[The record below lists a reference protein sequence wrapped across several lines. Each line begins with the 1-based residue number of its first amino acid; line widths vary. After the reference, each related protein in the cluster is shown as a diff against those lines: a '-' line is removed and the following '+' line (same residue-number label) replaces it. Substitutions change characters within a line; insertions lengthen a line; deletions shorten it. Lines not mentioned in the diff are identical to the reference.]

1 MQLSDIIP
9 TSGQVQR
16 NYCEECN
23 SHLELAFNDFDQVVS
38 DIRITIL
45 GLPQLVCPTCNRSYL
60 PDLSRYAIVRLHDQ
74 TTAAGRRA
82 VHVQRR
88 KRTNEWKR
96 TVVQFDYD
104 PDDYFYIPGLYRSFD
119 EGFLQPVFF
128 KRRALMKYDN
138 LPGYRVKFASRTYG
152 SIITE
157 NDDLIAFGINRHDA
171 LVMWLGDIAKLSDA
185 EQYYLRS
192 ENIPSDHAIGSEF
205 YDGQIEVRF
214 TDGPPEDELFR
225 ARSDFLA
232 ACQSRFSDSFGH
244 LDEAVHA
251 LALNFNPPSVDT
263 PKERRH
269 VADTLNKI
277 YLESLNNA
285 ALAKALTVTGITI
298 KATGNLKRLQA
309 LLGTVGAEQDIHALM
324 SPFYVLYDLR
334 VAYSHISS
342 SGDDTLP
349 QTIYERLEL
358 PTGSDLSALY
368 VALVERMI
376 ASYDALTRLLRQ

>member
-1 MQLSDIIP
+1 MQISDIIP
-9 TSGQVQR
+9 AHGQVQR
-16 NYCEECN
+16 NYCDSCN
-23 SHLELAFNDFDQVVS
+23 CHLELAFVDFDDVVS
-38 DIRITIL
+38 GIRITIL
-45 GLPQLVCPTCNRSYL
+45 GLPQLLCPKCDRAYL
-60 PDLSRYAIVRLHDQ
+60 PDLSRYAIVRLHEEA
-74 TTAAGRRA
+74 AAGSRQT

-88 KRTNEWKR
+88 KRADEWKR
-96 TVVQFDYD
+96 TVVRFDYD

-128 KRRALMKYDN
+128 RRRALMKYDN
-138 LPGYRVKFASRTYG
+138 LPGYRLEFASRTYG

-171 LVMWLGDIAKLSDA
+171 LVMWLGDIAKLSEA

-214 TDGPPEDELFR
+214 TDRPPEDELFR

-232 ACQSRFSDSFGH
+232 ACHSRFAVSFGH

-251 LALNFNPPSVDT
+251 LALRFNPPSVDT

-277 YLESLNNA
+277 YLESLDNA
-285 ALAKALTVTGITI
+285 ALAKALLAAGITT
-298 KATGNLKRLQA
+298 KATGSLKRLQA
-309 LLGTVGAEQDIHALM
+309 LLNTVGAEQDIHALM

-349 QTIYERLEL
+349 ETIYERLEL
-358 PTGSDLSALY
+358 PTSSSLSALY
-368 VALVERMI
+368 LALVERMI

>member
-9 TSGQVQR
+9 TNGQVQR
-16 NYCEECN
+16 NYCEDCN
-23 SHLELAFNDFDQVVS
+23 SHLELTFNDFDHVVS
-38 DIRITIL
+38 EIRITIL

-60 PDLSRYAIVRLHDQ
+60 PDLSRYAIVRLHDE

-96 TVVQFDYD
+96 TVVQFDCD

-138 LPGYRVKFASRTYG
+138 LPGYRVNFASRTYG

-214 TDGPPEDELFR
+214 TDRPPEDELFR
-225 ARSDFLA
+225 ARSDFLT
-232 ACQSRFSDSFGH
+232 ACQSRFAASFGH

-251 LALNFNPPSVDT
+251 LAMKFNPPSVDT

-277 YLESLNNA
+277 YLESLDNA
-285 ALAKALTVTGITI
+285 ALAKALAAAGITT

-309 LLGTVGAEQDIHALM
+309 LLGTVGAERDIHALM

-334 VAYSHISS
+334 VADSHISS

-349 QTIYERLEL
+349 ETIYERLEL
-358 PTGSDLSALY
+358 PTGSNLSALY
-368 VALVERMI
+368 IELVGRMI

>member
-9 TSGQVQR
+9 AKGQVQR
-16 NYCEECN
+16 NYCESCN
-23 SHLELAFNDFDQVVS
+23 SHLELAFNDFDHVVS
-38 DIRITIL
+38 DVEITIL
-45 GLPQLVCPTCNRSYL
+45 GLPQLVCPACKRSHL
-60 PDLSRYAIVRLHDQ
+60 PDLSRYTIVRLHHD
-74 TTAAGRRA
+74 TIAAGRRA

-88 KRTNEWKR
+88 KRTNDWKR
-96 TVVQFDYD
+96 TIVRFDYD

-157 NDDLIAFGINRHDA
+157 NNDLIAFGINRHDA
-171 LVMWLGDIAKLSDA
+171 LVMWLGDIAKLPDA
-185 EQYYLRS
+185 EQYFLRS

-214 TDGPPEDELFR
+214 TDRPPEDELFR
-225 ARSDFLA
+225 ARSEFLA
-232 ACQSRFSDSFGH
+232 ACQSRFGASFGH
-244 LDEAVHA
+244 LDVAVHA
-251 LALNFNPPSVDT
+251 LALRFNPPSVDT

-277 YLESLNNA
+277 YLESLDNA
-285 ALAKALTVTGITI
+285 ALAKALTAAGVTI
-298 KATGNLKRLQA
+298 KATGNLKRLEA
-309 LLGTVGAEQDIHALM
+309 LLGTVGASPDIHALM

-342 SGDDTLP
+342 TGDDTLP
-349 QTIYERLEL
+349 DNVYERLEL
-358 PTGSDLSALY
+358 PTGSNLSGLY
-368 VALVERMI
+368 DRLVERMI
-376 ASYDALTRLLRQ
+376 ASYDALTLLLLQ

>member
-9 TSGQVQR
+9 AQGELQR
-16 NYCEECN
+16 NYCESCN
-23 SHLELAFNDFDQVVS
+23 SHLELAFNDFDHVVS
-38 DIRITIL
+38 DVEITIL
-45 GLPQLVCPTCNRSYL
+45 GLPQLVCPTCNRSHL
-60 PDLSRYAIVRLHDQ
+60 PDLSRYAIVRLHEESI
-74 TTAAGRRA
+74 AAGLRA
-82 VHVQRR
+82 VQFQRR
-88 KRTNEWKR
+88 KRTNDWKR
-96 TVVQFDYD
+96 TVVPFDYD
-104 PDDYFYIPGLYRSFD
+104 PDDYFYIPGLFRPFD

-157 NDDLIAFGINRHDA
+157 NDDLIAFGINRHDS
-171 LVMWLGDIAKLSDA
+171 LVMWLGDIAKLPDA

-214 TDGPPEDELFR
+214 TDRPPEDELFR
-225 ARSDFLA
+225 ARSEFLA
-232 ACQSRFSDSFGH
+232 ACQSRFGASFGH
-244 LDEAVHA
+244 LDSAVHA
-251 LALNFNPPSVDT
+251 LALRLNPPSVDT

-277 YLESLNNA
+277 YLESLDNT
-285 ALAKALTVTGITI
+285 ALAKALAGAGVTI

-309 LLGTVGAEQDIHALM
+309 LLGTVGAAPDVHTLM

-342 SGDDTLP
+342 TGDDILP
-349 QTIYERLEL
+349 DSIYARLEL
-358 PTGSDLSALY
+358 PTGSNLSALY
-368 VALVERMI
+368 GRLVERMI
-376 ASYDALTRLLRQ
+376 ASYEAFIRLLRQ